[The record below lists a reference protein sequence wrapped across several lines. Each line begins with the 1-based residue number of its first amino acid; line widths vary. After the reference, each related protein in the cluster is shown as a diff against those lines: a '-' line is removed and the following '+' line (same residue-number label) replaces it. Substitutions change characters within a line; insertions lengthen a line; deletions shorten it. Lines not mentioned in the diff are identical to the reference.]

1 MVVIDMKFNLAPASY
16 IRPLKMRFISLHQNQ
31 NKSITSSVNTTKISI
46 VVLDII
52 LHLQIKIHC
61 NNNLKVVNYYINNN

>member
-1 MVVIDMKFNLAPASY
+1 
-16 IRPLKMRFISLHQNQ
+16 MRFSSLHQNQ

-52 LHLQIKIHC
+52 LHLQIKIC
-61 NNNLKVVNYYINNN
+61 GNNNLKVVNYYINNN

>member
-1 MVVIDMKFNLAPASY
+1 MCSNHNVEPKPIYPHQ
-16 IRPLKMRFISLHQNQ
+16 PLHR
-31 NKSITSSVNTTKISI
+31 NKSITSSGNTTKISI

-52 LHLQIKIHC
+52 LHLQIKIRY

>member
-1 MVVIDMKFNLAPASY
+1 
-16 IRPLKMRFISLHQNQ
+16 MRFISLHQNQ

-52 LHLQIKIHC
+52 LHLQIKICC